1 MDVRKRRTRRRI
13 VRAATEAIER
23 HGFRKASIDAI
34 AKSAGIAKGTIY
46 LYFPS
51 KTDLLLGV
59 IRSERRQQLETMLPK
74 LRRDLVPEARLRLW
88 LEEELRSRA
97 SMPVSMRAIAGE
109 DAIRRALEEV
119 DPSERRRLLGVDPA
133 FVEHL
138 VRAGPWADEGVAE
151 RVAVLL
157 ALVYVGIPEERL
169 RGGISVEQYALTW
182 SRLVVDG
189 IAGVPQRAAPPSP
202 WF

>member
-1 MDVRKRRTRRRI
+1 MLRYIALRGLLALLVAFT
-13 VRAATEAIER
+13 VSLAA
-23 HGFRKASIDAI
+23 F
-34 AKSAGIAKGTIY
+34 
-46 LYFPS
+46 
-51 KTDLLLGV
+51 LLLNV
-59 IRSERRQQLETMLPK
+59 AADPAQ
-74 LRRDLVPEARLRLW
+74 
-88 LEEELRSRA
+88 
-97 SMPVSMRAIAGE
+97 AIAGE

-119 DPSERRRLLGVDPA
+119 EPSERRRLLGVDPA

-169 RGGISVEQYALTW
+169 RGGISVEQYALTL